1 MQATAFPI
9 AFFAASFHALAVRHQ
24 ATVVEFIELVSTFN
38 RLVIIQVVGYAG
50 SAQIAVLVCVC
61 VCDRR
66 ITTLTRPRDTRS

>member
-24 ATVVEFIELVSTFN
+24 ATVVEFIELVSAFN

-50 SAQIAVLVCVC
+50 SAQIAVLVC
-61 VCDRR
+61 DRR